1 VTLIDAEV
9 VQDEG
14 ESPEIRLR
22 IKQSAAWESDV
33 AGDRPLTF
41 ALSIKETIAA
51 RDALNRALNDL
62 GLPEQD

>member
-1 VTLIDAEV
+1 MVRIDAEA

-14 ESPEIRLR
+14 AAPAIRLR
-22 IKQSAAWESDV
+22 IETSATRKPDLT
-33 AGDRPLTF
+33 AGGPLTF
-41 ALSIKETIAA
+41 ALTVSETIAA